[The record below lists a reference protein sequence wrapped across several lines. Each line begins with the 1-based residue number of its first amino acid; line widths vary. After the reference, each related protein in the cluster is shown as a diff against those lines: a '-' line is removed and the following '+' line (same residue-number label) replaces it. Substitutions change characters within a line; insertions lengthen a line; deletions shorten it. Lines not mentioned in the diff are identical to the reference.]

1 MNIFSKLFGKKQ
13 AEATEET
20 VRVGGMEDFINTRGK
35 YSEESF
41 CL

>member
-20 VRVGGMEDFINTRGK
+20 VRMVGMEDNMPLNRV
-35 YSEESF
+35 
-41 CL
+41 

>member
-20 VRVGGMEDFINTRGK
+20 VSQTAMEDYITLIRE
-35 YSEESF
+35 Y
-41 CL
+41 